1 MKQLV
6 EYIACSIV
14 SNPEAVKVTQEDY
27 DGSVA
32 LKLEV
37 AQEDLGKIIG
47 RRGRVAKTIRSLL
60 RVAAVKA
67 ETRARLE
74 IT

>member
-14 SNPEAVKVTQEDY
+14 SCPDAVKVTQESY

-47 RRGRVAKTIRSLL
+47 RQGRVVKTIRTLL

-67 ETRARLE
+67 ETRASLE
-74 IT
+74 IF